1 MKIII
6 DYFRFQDR
14 LVFRKSG
21 GQRMIHDP
29 IRRKYLV
36 QTPEETVRQL
46 TVQYLIEEK
55 GYPQN
60 RISVEKALKVNEL
73 TKSFDILV
81 FERAMKPFLLVE
93 CKAPNIPISQD
104 TFRQI
109 AIYNMP
115 LSVRFLMVTNGNDT
129 YCCEMDYEAA
139 SFTFLEEVPP
149 FPTHSSPEIS

>member
-1 MKIII
+1 
-6 DYFRFQDR
+6 
-14 LVFRKSG
+14 
-21 GQRMIHDP
+21 MIHDP

-73 TKSFDILV
+73 TKRFDILV

-129 YCCEMDYEAA
+129 YCCEMD
-139 SFTFLEEVPP
+139 
-149 FPTHSSPEIS
+149 